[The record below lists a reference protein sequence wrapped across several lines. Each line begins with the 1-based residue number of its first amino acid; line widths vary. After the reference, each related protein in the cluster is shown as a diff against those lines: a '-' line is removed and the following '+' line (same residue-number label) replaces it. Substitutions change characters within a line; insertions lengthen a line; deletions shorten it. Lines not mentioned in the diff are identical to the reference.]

1 MKKLVCF
8 LVVMSMLITLFAAC
22 GQPKDTAS
30 SQQTTEKATVQ
41 ETSKAAAETEAA
53 KPVTIKAM
61 FWAQETK
68 DQFAKVSDDYSAKY
82 PNAKI
87 EWEYPPNSDYKKIL
101 STRILSGEAP
111 DIFGAIDSSFYKYC
125 RPMED
130 QAWRSR
136 TLSTSNLSMKGQLMG
151 VPLTYAALVVYYNKT
166 VFAEAGITAIP
177 KTYDEFLA
185 LCESLKAKKITPI
198 AFGMKDSFVHNSLI
212 AQIQQPFSAAIPE
225 NFFEQLYFGK
235 DKMANH
241 PEFITGMEK
250 YLELYKKG
258 YFPEGSIGLDYN
270 SVFTMLANGKA
281 AMCIHGSWLPGFVW
295 GINKDADLGAFAFPD
310 GSGTSS
316 IAAVNDWNLACSKDT
331 KIEKDALQFID
342 FIAQKENLTYLSEAW
357 QQLSTFKD
365 VEPNLKPVMIETMN
379 IVKDFKN
386 TPCFYVDVPDPN
398 YELCKISQEM
408 FLGKKTPQQAVEAF
422 DEVCQ
427 QYRDSKKALY
437 EE

>member
-1 MKKLVCF
+1 MLV
-8 LVVMSMLITLFAAC
+8 TLLTAC
-22 GQPKDTAS
+22 GQKNDSNSTQQTQAGATT
-30 SQQTTEKATVQ
+30 QQAAQTTEK
-41 ETSKAAAETEAA
+41 KDDA

-68 DQFAKVSDDYSAKY
+68 DQFAKLSEDYSAKY
-82 PNAKI
+82 PNVKV

-111 DIFGAIDSSFYKYC
+111 DIFGAIDSSFFKYC

-136 TLSTSNLSMKGQLMG
+136 TLSSSNLSMKGQLMG
-151 VPLTYAALVVYYNKT
+151 IPLTYAALVVYYNKT
-166 VFAEAGITAIP
+166 VFANAGVTEMP
-177 KTYDEFLA
+177 KTWDEFLV
-185 LCESLKAKKITPI
+185 LCEKFKAAKITPI
-198 AFGMKDSFVHNSLI
+198 AFGMKDSFVHNVVI
-212 AQIQQPFSAAIPE
+212 AQCEQAFAAAIPD

-235 DKMANH
+235 DKIANH
-241 PEFITGMEK
+241 PEFLKGMEK

-295 GINKDADLGAFAFPD
+295 GINKDTDLGAFAFPD
-310 GSGTSS
+310 GDTTSS

-331 KIEKDALQFID
+331 KIEKDVLQFID
-342 FIAQKENLTYLSEAW
+342 FVAQKDNLKYLSEAW
-357 QQLSTFKD
+357 QQLPTFND
-365 VEPNLKPVMIETMN
+365 VEANLKPVMVETMN
-379 IVKDFKN
+379 IVKQYKN

-398 YELCKISQEM
+398 YELCKLSQEM
-408 FLGKKTPQQAVEAF
+408 FLGKKTPQQAVDAF
-422 DEVCQ
+422 DQVCQ
-427 QYRDSKKALY
+427 QYKDSKKALY
-437 EE
+437 